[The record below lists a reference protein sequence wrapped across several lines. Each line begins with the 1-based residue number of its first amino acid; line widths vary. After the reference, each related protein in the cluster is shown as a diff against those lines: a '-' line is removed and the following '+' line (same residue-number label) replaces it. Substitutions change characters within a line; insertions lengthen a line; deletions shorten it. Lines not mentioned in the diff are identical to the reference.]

1 MKCESSVILQCIV
14 PEDEYHYFFG
24 YYDLQPFDADNRRH
38 LAHRTAFADRIP
50 AKDDAVELGYI
61 TIEDHVF
68 HKVAESRAWN
78 FQQGALLQWYD
89 SNHIIYNDFRNGSYC
104 SVIKHIESGSER
116 LICAPLAH
124 LSADRK
130 WGLSINFP
138 RVWDFR
144 PGYGYCNTRDPYNDI
159 LAPEEDG
166 IFLVDLERNTSR
178 LILSYP
184 QLAQMFPEKPFCDMK
199 LVVNH
204 ITFNP
209 SASRFLFLLRNFPE
223 PGKKWGTILVTAD
236 RDGGN
241 VRNLT
246 NYEVNSHYHWKDD
259 QTIMIWSALP
269 APGVYLFDDA
279 TGKRQLLENETVNKD
294 DIHCLYS
301 PDRSCFI
308 GDGYWDK
315 DSFRSIYLYDFETQI
330 SKRILRIYSE
340 PDTVTDIRCDLHNR
354 FSPDGTLVSFDSW
367 HNGRRE
373 ILYFSFDKK
382 KLLESMP
389 TFHTD
394 ILR

>member
-1 MKCESSVILQCIV
+1 M
-14 PEDEYHYFFG
+14 
-24 YYDLQPFDADNRRH
+24 
-38 LAHRTAFADRIP
+38 
-50 AKDDAVELGYI
+50 
-61 TIEDHVF
+61 
-68 HKVAESRAWN
+68 
-78 FQQGALLQWYD
+78 FQ
-89 SNHIIYNDFRNGSYC
+89 
-104 SVIKHIESGSER
+104 
-116 LICAPLAH
+116 
-124 LSADRK
+124 
-130 WGLSINFP
+130 
-138 RVWDFR
+138 
-144 PGYGYCNTRDPYNDI
+144 
-159 LAPEEDG
+159 
-166 IFLVDLERNTSR
+166 
-178 LILSYP
+178 
-184 QLAQMFPEKPFCDMK
+184 EKPFCDMK

-269 APGVYLFDDA
+269 APGVYLIDDA

-330 SKRILRIYSE
+330 SRRILKIYSE
-340 PDTVTDIRCDLHNR
+340 RDTVTDIRCDLHNR

-373 ILYFSFDKK
+373 ILCFPFDKK
-382 KLLESMP
+382 TLLESAP
-389 TFHTD
+389 SQ
-394 ILR
+394 